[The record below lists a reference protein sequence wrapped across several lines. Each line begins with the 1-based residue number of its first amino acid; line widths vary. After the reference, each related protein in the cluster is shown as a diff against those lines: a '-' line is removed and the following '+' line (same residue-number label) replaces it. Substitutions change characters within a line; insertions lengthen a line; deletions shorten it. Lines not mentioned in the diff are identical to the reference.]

1 MCVCVCIFEGETD
14 SLWKGGSV
22 GVCRE
27 GPLPSY
33 VASSGVLF
41 KKIIYCTHFVY
52 LEKRL
57 ELFLLP
63 YLALAGFLLAVIVIS
78 RYLDK

>member
-1 MCVCVCIFEGETD
+1 MGMHVCMGVCVMCECV
-14 SLWKGGSV
+14 S
-22 GVCRE
+22 VCRE
-27 GPLPSY
+27 GSLPSC
-33 VASSGVLF
+33 VTSSGVLF

-78 RYLDK
+78 RYLEK

>member
-1 MCVCVCIFEGETD
+1 MFYFRYFVYFILMCVCVCVCIFEGETD

-57 ELFLLP
+57 ELFCCL
-63 YLALAGFLLAVIVIS
+63 I
-78 RYLDK
+78 